1 MKLLSGKARQ
11 SRRQRALRLLE
22 KQVERY
28 RSRIEQLKDSKKHLN
43 KNGAKLLTNVSAL
56 LSRKSTPW
64 KNGLVFSIKPH
75 KPTSGI

>member
-28 RSRIEQLKDSKKHLN
+28 RSRIEQLKDSKKAFEQKWCKAAN
-43 KNGAKLLTNVSAL
+43 ERIGTAL
-56 LSRKSTPW
+56 KEINILEER
-64 KNGLVFSIKPH
+64 L
-75 KPTSGI
+75 GI